1 MARGGHDGIAR
12 FTELLKSIQHAVAG
26 DRLHV
31 LGSAFRST
39 DRGTGF
45 QQCSILQQ
53 HAFHAKVRAAAH
65 HCSQVVRVA
74 HIFQRQHA
82 VIGIRLTDP
91 LLNGRTVTFFDQEA
105 DAAVVFGTGCFG
117 QLGII
122 NHVVGFAVCRHPAQ
136 RFFKARG
143 YALDE
148 PGADDT
154 FRTALEQRLAGVLAI
169 HAGLFRTLT
178 AQHFRVDKAFTAD
191 TAVIGFFRRLIARG
205 ARNGTP
211 REGIIT

>member
-1 MARGGHDGIAR
+1 M
-12 FTELLKSIQHAVAG
+12 
-26 DRLHV
+26 

-45 QQCSILQQ
+45 QQRGILQQ
-53 HAFHAKVRAAAH
+53 YAFHAKVRAATH
-65 HCSQVVRVA
+65 HRTQVMRVA
-74 HIFQRQHA
+74 HIFKRQHA

-91 LLNGRTVTFFDQEA
+91 LLHGGAVTFFDQEA

-143 YALDE
+143 YALNK

-191 TAVIGFFRRLIARG
+191 TAVIGLFWRFVARCT
-205 ARNGTP
+205 RNGAP
-211 REGIIT
+211 RGGVIT